1 MIEGANSTAA
11 GRVARPDKGSFS
23 GSETLKGL
31 VPEVLLP
38 DSAPSM
44 ACDFL
49 GVGVGEESGLAG
61 LKCLP
66 PPAFD
71 EKKEEVLRDAGHCK
85 IRVQEV
91 IID

>member
-11 GRVARPDKGSFS
+11 GRVVRPDKESFS
-23 GSETLKGL
+23 GSKTLKGL
-31 VPEVLLP
+31 FPGVLLP

-49 GVGVGEESGLAG
+49 GVGEESGLAG

-71 EKKEEVLRDAGHCK
+71 EKKEEVLRDAGDCK
-85 IRVQEV
+85 IRAQEV